1 MANWD
6 FESPGRWWMSSNGD
20 YYEEKSPDKED
31 YVDKWEE
38 EKEEE
43 EYEKE
48 IEDKK
53 KSLEEILRE
62 YESQGL
68 QNPWY
73 EVRREDRTY
82 ESEEEEE
89 EDEEIKGH
97 IESFIE
103 AFKVPRNKQKRVKEI
118 LRKKN
123 SERTQEEKDFLKQFI
138 IKAKNIQ
145 KPKIEIVRQDDNEPN
160 DDEEEL
166 SEEEIEEAISNEER
180 IESLKNKLYDYYE
193 KATDLSPKG
202 WPDLADPRG
211 YYDWGT
217 LDFEEALKKMSR

>member
-1 MANWD
+1 MATWD
-6 FESPGRWWMSSNGD
+6 IESSGLGWWIERHPINP
-20 YYEEKSPDKED
+20 YEK
-31 YVDKWEE
+31 
-38 EKEEE
+38 KEEE
-43 EYEKE
+43 EDEYEE
-48 IEDKK
+48 EDSKP
-53 KSLEEILRE
+53 SLEDILRQYERNTRNTRE
-62 YESQGL
+62 YL
-68 QNPWY
+68 
-73 EVRREDRTY
+73 ED
-82 ESEEEEE
+82 EEQEE

-97 IESFIE
+97 IDSFIE

-145 KPKIEIVRQDDNEPN
+145 KPKIEIVRQDDDHEPN
-160 DDEEEL
+160 DDSEEEF
-166 SEEEIEEAISNEER
+166 SEEEIREAISYEER

-217 LDFEEALKKMSR
+217 LDLEEALKKMSR